1 MCSGLVSCG
10 EQPAARRA
18 CRCFRSGGLCL
29 CPRTRHLV
37 GAPMMRVV
45 EPKVCAQ
52 LTAWAAEVIRQ
63 YGALPYR
70 LRKLSL

>member
-1 MCSGLVSCG
+1 
-10 EQPAARRA
+10 
-18 CRCFRSGGLCL
+18 
-29 CPRTRHLV
+29 
-37 GAPMMRVV
+37 MMRVV